1 MVVLSRRIYAAGRS
15 VLTAAT
21 VVLSVD
27 APAHTRIATFSGW
40 QWSASRRVAP
50 MGMGPSRP
58 SGLDLSDAELEHLF
72 GEAAVLAA
80 RELAAVRDGPV
91 FELAPVAKAV
101 RAALDADAPLPRH
114 PESPESVLGAALR
127 ALAAGRRSN
136 PRFFGYVFSPA
147 TAPGVAGDFLASAA
161 DQNVTSWRS
170 APSATVIER
179 QTLNWLSQFVGF
191 GRGAAGLFLS
201 GGSLANLTAL
211 LMAIRSRSGEDVDRR
226 TLCVYSSTEAHF
238 SVDKAAAAVGIQSRH
253 VQADD
258 ALCLDLDRLE
268 AAIGEDRAH
277 GLVPVCVVGS
287 AGTTATG
294 SVDPLADIAA
304 LARREQLW
312 FHVDGAYGAPA
323 AATAIAGSE
332 FVGIG
337 EAHSLAVDAHKWL
350 YAPVDCGA
358 LLVRDLVGDFGP
370 AGEYV
375 RVLADASEESFA
387 FWDHGLELSRRS
399 RALKLW
405 LTFRYYGA
413 DRLAQAI
420 GEDIELARLMGD
432 LVSEAEDL
440 ELLCEP
446 SLSVC
451 CFRHRP
457 ARFEEGAL
465 REHNQRL
472 LAELQNDGRIYLS
485 NVSVRGRF
493 GLRACI
499 TNFRTS
505 AADVRR
511 AVELVRELGTAT
523 RRRS

>member
-1 MVVLSRRIYAAGRS
+1 MSRPGTGTSEPLWATQFSVSLCAAGI
-15 VLTAAT
+15 LTKSET
-21 VVLSVD
+21 
-27 APAHTRIATFSGW
+27 
-40 QWSASRRVAP
+40 
-50 MGMGPSRP
+50 
-58 SGLDLSDAELEHLF
+58 
-72 GEAAVLAA
+72 GE
-80 RELAAVRDGPV
+80 
-91 FELAPVAKAV
+91 V
-101 RAALDADAPLPRH
+101 RAALDSDAPLPRD
-114 PESPESVLGAALR
+114 PEGPESVLGAALR

-136 PRFFGYVFSPA
+136 PAFFGYVLSPS
-147 TAPGVAGDFLASAA
+147 TAPAVAGDFLASAA

-170 APSATVIER
+170 APAATVIER

-191 GRGAAGLFLS
+191 GRGAAGLFVS

-211 LMAIRSRSGEDVDRR
+211 LIAVRSRSPENVDRR

-238 SVDKAAAAVGIQSRH
+238 SIDKAAAAIGIQSRH
-253 VQADD
+253 VQTDA
-258 ALCLDLDRLE
+258 ALCLDLEGLE
-268 AAIGEDRAH
+268 EAIGNDRAR

-294 SVDPLADIAA
+294 AVDSLADIAGI
-304 LARREQLW
+304 ARREQLW

-323 AATAIAGSE
+323 AATAIADSK
-332 FVGIG
+332 FAGID

-358 LLVRDLVGDFGP
+358 LLVRDPAASLGVFGP
-370 AGEYV
+370 TGEYV
-375 RVLADASEESFA
+375 RVLADATEEAFA

-420 GEDIELARLMGD
+420 SEDIELAHLMARLVRG
-432 LVSEAEDL
+432 AEDL

-457 ARFEEGAL
+457 AGVEEGAL
-465 REHNQRL
+465 QDHNERL
-472 LAELQNDGRIYLS
+472 LAELQHDGRVYLS

-499 TNFRTS
+499 TNFRTTP
-505 AADVRR
+505 ADVTR
-511 AVELVRELGTAT
+511 AVELVRELGSCAC
-523 RRRS
+523 RRS